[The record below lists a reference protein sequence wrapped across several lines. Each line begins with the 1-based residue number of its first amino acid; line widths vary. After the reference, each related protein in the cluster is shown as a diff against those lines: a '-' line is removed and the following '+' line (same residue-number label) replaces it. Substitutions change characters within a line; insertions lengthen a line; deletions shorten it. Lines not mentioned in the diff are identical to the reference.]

1 MLHTRPLISSTH
13 IIHWFNCTC
22 TLNGVALILLHPQF
36 KKTPLPLLYH
46 RIANNLC
53 RHERSA
59 LPQSPAPVC
68 EAALFIRLHKAIAQ
82 LAQHPPYATNR
93 PNLLLK
99 HFRWIFCVS
108 AHQHLCMFAEWSVI
122 FAHQFCFL
130 FFKVHHRTDFTNK
143 NIRTQTYTHTHT
155 LTYSLAPIHNTILL
169 KTTTATL
176 K

>member
-59 LPQSPAPVC
+59 LPQSPA
-68 EAALFIRLHKAIAQ
+68 FIRLHKATAK
-82 LAQHPPYATNR
+82 LVQHPHTPQTGQICYWNTLSGFSVSLHISTSACLQSGQSSLHTSVCVFFFLKCIIGQTSQTKTYA
-93 PNLLLK
+93 
-99 HFRWIFCVS
+99 
-108 AHQHLCMFAEWSVI
+108 
-122 FAHQFCFL
+122 
-130 FFKVHHRTDFTNK
+130 
-143 NIRTQTYTHTHT
+143 HTHT
-155 LTYSLAPIHNTILL
+155 LTYSLAPIRNTILL

>member
-36 KKTPLPLLYH
+36 KKTPLPLLYR

-99 HFRWIFCVS
+99 HFIWIFCVS
-108 AHQHLCMFAEWSVI
+108 AHQHLCMFCRVVG
-122 FAHQFCFL
+122 HLCTPVL
-130 FFKVHHRTDFTNK
+130 FFLKC
-143 NIRTQTYTHTHT
+143 IIGQTSQTKTYAHKRTHTRTHSHT
-155 LTYSLAPIHNTILL
+155 LWHPYTIQSS
-169 KTTTATL
+169 
-176 K
+176 

>member
-82 LAQHPPYATNR
+82 LAQHPHIRHKQA
-93 PNLLLK
+93 K
-99 HFRWIFCVS
+99 S
-108 AHQHLCMFAEWSVI
+108 AIETLHMDFLCLCTSAPLHVLQSGQSSLHTSFV
-122 FAHQFCFL
+122 